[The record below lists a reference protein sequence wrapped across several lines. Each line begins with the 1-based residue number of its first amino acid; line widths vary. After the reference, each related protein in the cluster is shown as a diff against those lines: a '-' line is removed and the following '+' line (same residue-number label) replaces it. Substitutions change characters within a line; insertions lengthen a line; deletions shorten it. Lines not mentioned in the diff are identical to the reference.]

1 MKITLTKEEQKMWE
15 LALDKDLENTSSEKY
30 KEILLLREKLMK
42 SLLKK
47 GLIPEIRLNYFFDLQ
62 YNLSNTKKSRYEN
75 FKNLEVPYQHPH
87 FYKYLTY
94 FVEGPCIPNELLNT
108 INEIRKKY
116 PYYPSD
122 SLDEVKKAV
131 RSYLKNDPKNKSNLA
146 EELYKLY
153 LEFGDSNAELIR
165 KYTMNLPR

>member
-1 MKITLTKEEQKMWE
+1 M
-15 LALDKDLENTSSEKY
+15 
-30 KEILLLREKLMK
+30 
-42 SLLKK
+42 
-47 GLIPEIRLNYFFDLQ
+47 
-62 YNLSNTKKSRYEN
+62 
-75 FKNLEVPYQHPH
+75 PYQHPH